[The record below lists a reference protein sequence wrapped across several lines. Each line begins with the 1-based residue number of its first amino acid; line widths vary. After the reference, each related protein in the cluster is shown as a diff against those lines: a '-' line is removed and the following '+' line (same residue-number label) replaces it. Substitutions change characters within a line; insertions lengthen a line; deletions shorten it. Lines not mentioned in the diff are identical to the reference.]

1 MIKYIPFFLFPVF
14 VSAQECPSI
23 SSLCDN
29 YEIVEYVLVGRGDTT
44 AVISRANLP
53 KDLGL
58 TNPKVTWNDDNG
70 KFTMYYHHCLRMIYG
85 ELSDGRTGTTISRL

>member
-1 MIKYIPFFLFPVF
+1 MIKYIPFLMLPISSVG
-14 VSAQECPSI
+14 QECPSI
-23 SSLCDN
+23 SSICNN

-44 AVISRANLP
+44 AVVSRVNLP

-58 TNPKVTWNDDNG
+58 TNPKETWNDEDG
-70 KFTMYYHHCLRMIYG
+70 KFTMYYHHCLRMIYA